1 MAVTKI
7 DIQSRQPFAQGKSFG
22 SVGAYEQMDGV
33 VRFAVDPDDPANS
46 TVTDLKLAPRN
57 AQGLVE
63 FSSDFRI
70 VLPVDGAKGSH
81 RLVFD
86 ILNRGRGPILKNM
99 NYAPDLPADQPL
111 DPGDGFLMRQ
121 GYTVAW
127 CGWQCDAPDV
137 PGVLRLYSPEAQ
149 NPDGTPIT
157 GQLTVT
163 FQPNANVRQQFL
175 SDRNHR
181 PYPSNNLEDPAAYL
195 TFQEHEDGPEQIVPR
210 EQWSFARLENGKP
223 VPDANYAYKESGFE
237 AGKVYQLI
245 YSTTGAPIVGL
256 GLVATRDL
264 GSFLK
269 YGSAQ
274 QGNPCAGDLE
284 YAFSFGSS
292 QSGRFLRDLLYHG
305 LTKDEAGRPALDG
318 LIPHVAGAK
327 HGEFNQRFAQPS
339 TQASRTYNNR
349 FPFSDLDQTDPETGQ
364 TDGILTLALQRGFVP
379 KVINTYTSSEYWAG
393 GGAMMHIDLSGSR
406 DLAIP
411 DQIRN
416 FHFGGC
422 QHSLG
427 ETRLQDR
434 NPENGTHG
442 QHPFNC
448 VDYRPL
454 LRGALVSLDRWVT
467 SGQVPP
473 ASRYPRLDNDTAVTP
488 NKVTEIFSK
497 IPRTNT
503 PNPVRRFYRMDF
515 GPESGISANVP
526 PRRGS
531 NYPILVSAVDQ
542 DGNELA
548 GIQMPLIAVPL
559 ASYTGWSLRHAN
571 IGGTGQTLAS
581 GGATG
586 GTLLGSTIPFPA
598 TREEREATGDPR
610 LSIEERYASKESY
623 LDQIRQAAQQII
635 EQDYML
641 SEDLDRVID
650 QASEHYDE
658 LSSRVRQPQAADN

>member
-1 MAVTKI
+1 MNSAASPRSDDGCSPEIAEARDWLTHRQAGVPVPGLLGLLFNQPRIQPHGMVHDVRTAAIVDHQRQSPSTAQIKWSDRTKPLLT
-7 DIQSRQPFAQGKSFG
+7 SYR
-22 SVGAYEQMDGV
+22 
-33 VRFAVDPDDPANS
+33 
-46 TVTDLKLAPRN
+46 TT
-57 AQGLVE
+57 
-63 FSSDFRI
+63 
-70 VLPVDGAKGSH
+70 
-81 RLVFD
+81 
-86 ILNRGRGPILKNM
+86 
-99 NYAPDLPADQPL
+99 APDRPTIQ
-111 DPGDGFLMRQ
+111 Q
-121 GYTVAW
+121 H
-127 CGWQCDAPDV
+127 
-137 PGVLRLYSPEAQ
+137 SEHH
-149 NPDGTPIT
+149 
-157 GQLTVT
+157 VT
-163 FQPNANVRQQFL
+163 
-175 SDRNHR
+175 
-181 PYPSNNLEDPAAYL
+181 
-195 TFQEHEDGPEQIVPR
+195 
-210 EQWSFARLENGKP
+210 
-223 VPDANYAYKESGFE
+223 
-237 AGKVYQLI
+237 
-245 YSTTGAPIVGL
+245 TT
-256 GLVATRDL
+256 
-264 GSFLK
+264 
-269 YGSAQ
+269 
-274 QGNPCAGDLE
+274 
-284 YAFSFGSS
+284 
-292 QSGRFLRDLLYHG
+292 
-305 LTKDEAGRPALDG
+305 
-318 LIPHVAGAK
+318 
-327 HGEFNQRFAQPS
+327 
-339 TQASRTYNNR
+339 
-349 FPFSDLDQTDPETGQ
+349 TDPETGQ

>member
-1 MAVTKI
+1 M
-7 DIQSRQPFAQGKSFG
+7 
-22 SVGAYEQMDGV
+22 
-33 VRFAVDPDDPANS
+33 
-46 TVTDLKLAPRN
+46 
-57 AQGLVE
+57 
-63 FSSDFRI
+63 
-70 VLPVDGAKGSH
+70 
-81 RLVFD
+81 
-86 ILNRGRGPILKNM
+86 
-99 NYAPDLPADQPL
+99 
-111 DPGDGFLMRQ
+111 
-121 GYTVAW
+121 
-127 CGWQCDAPDV
+127 
-137 PGVLRLYSPEAQ
+137 
-149 NPDGTPIT
+149 
-157 GQLTVT
+157 
-163 FQPNANVRQQFL
+163 
-175 SDRNHR
+175 
-181 PYPSNNLEDPAAYL
+181 
-195 TFQEHEDGPEQIVPR
+195 
-210 EQWSFARLENGKP
+210 
-223 VPDANYAYKESGFE
+223 
-237 AGKVYQLI
+237 
-245 YSTTGAPIVGL
+245 
-256 GLVATRDL
+256 ATRDL

-305 LTKDEAGRPALDG
+305 LTMDEAGRPALDG

-349 FPFSDLDQTDPETGQ
+349 FPFSDLDQTDPENGQ

-393 GGAMMHIDLSGSR
+393 GGAMMHIDLSGLR
-406 DLAIP
+406 DLEIP
-411 DQIRN
+411 DEIRN

-454 LRGALVSLDRWVT
+454 LRGALISLDRWVS

-473 ASRYPRLDNDTAVTP
+473 ASRYPRLDNGTAVTP
-488 NKVTEIFSK
+488 DKVTEIFSK
-497 IPRTNT
+497 IPGATT
-503 PNPVRRFYRMDF
+503 PNPVRRFYRMNF

-526 PRRGS
+526 PQRGS

-548 GIQMPLIAVPL
+548 GIQMPLISVPL

-586 GTLLGSTIPFPA
+586 GTLLGSTITFPA

-610 LSIEERYASKESY
+610 LSIEERYASKDSY
-623 LDQIRQAAQQII
+623 LDQINQVAHQLIDQN
-635 EQDYML
+635 YML

-658 LSSRVRQPQAADN
+658 LSSRVQQPQAADD